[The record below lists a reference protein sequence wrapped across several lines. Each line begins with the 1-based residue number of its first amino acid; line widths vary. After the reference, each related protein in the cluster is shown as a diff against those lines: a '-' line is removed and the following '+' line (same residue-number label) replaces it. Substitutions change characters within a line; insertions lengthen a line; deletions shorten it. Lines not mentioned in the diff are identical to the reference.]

1 VSEDKKLAH
10 PFFTKKENKIMPA
23 TAGSTYQAIRLKHI
37 ANTPPNCDPIRANE
51 NSTMYFTRMAAQG
64 LPPDIDLTES
74 NADYEIRL
82 ATYQVNPPVESISS
96 VYSVTA
102 GSSATSTGG
111 LTNKLYVI
119 TASLA
124 NVALSA
130 NALPKGTYA
139 ITSSWATNAV
149 NAPAQN
155 TAAYVSGAQAVLGGT
170 TADNITIT
178 NTSGKAINATVT
190 TTGNAVYAQ
199 SLYSQAVWGVQAKVT
214 PLAANIEVGAI
225 AAYRSIFDTGSFNV
239 NAAAVTAGNQYDIC
253 KAPLYSGTHVSTEVF
268 KVDWNGDL
276 YSSGSKGHTGTVM
289 LAGPV
294 TMAFQGGLLITV
306 A

>member
-1 VSEDKKLAH
+1 
-10 PFFTKKENKIMPA
+10 MPA
-23 TAGSTYQAIRLKHI
+23 TAGSTYQAIRLQHI

-64 LPPDIDLTES
+64 LPPDINLTES
-74 NADYEIRL
+74 DSDYLIRL
-82 ATYQVNPPVESISS
+82 ATYQANPPVESISS
-96 VYSVTA
+96 VYAVTA
-102 GSSATSTGG
+102 GSATSVGG
-111 LTNKLYVI
+111 LTNQLYVI

-130 NALPKGTYA
+130 NALPLGTYA

-178 NTSGKAINATVT
+178 NTVGRCVNATAT

-199 SLYSQAVWGVQAKVT
+199 SLYSQAIWGVQAKVT
-214 PLAANIEVGAI
+214 PLDANIEVGAI
-225 AAYRSIFDTGSFNV
+225 AAYRSIFDTGSYNV

-276 YSSGSKGHTGTVM
+276 YSSGSKGHTGIVM

-294 TMAFQGGLLITV
+294 TMAFQGGLLISV
-306 A
+306 S